1 MQWGQRS
8 VVYLGCHQARVV
20 REWAGLHLLSFLA
33 FSNVFNRERYSVN
46 LEARGSACTPSFAYV
61 KLSPD
66 CSVLGQ
72 CWTKH
77 CSFTILTLNIHMEY
91 KREYKR
97 SGTGNPILGERN
109 EASRKKKLQ

>member
-1 MQWGQRS
+1 MYSTGR
-8 VVYLGCHQARVV
+8 GT
-20 REWAGLHLLSFLA
+20 LS
-33 FSNVFNRERYSVN
+33 N

-97 SGTGNPILGERN
+97 SGTSNPILGERN
-109 EASRKKKLQ
+109 EASRKKKLQSTFTTKLQFIVDLQSI